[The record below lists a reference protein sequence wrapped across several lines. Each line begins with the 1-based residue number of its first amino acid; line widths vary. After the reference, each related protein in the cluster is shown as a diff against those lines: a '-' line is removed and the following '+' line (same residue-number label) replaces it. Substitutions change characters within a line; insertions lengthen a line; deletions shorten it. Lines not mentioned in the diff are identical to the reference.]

1 MQRMQICFLYNE
13 NQTNKQKKKARPG
26 LRDLDRLKK
35 VLRSVFY
42 NFSNI

>member
-1 MQRMQICFLYNE
+1 MQRMQIYFLYNE
-13 NQTNKQKKKARPG
+13 NQTNKQKKKARPE